1 VVTSDEEASMR
12 PVLLTA
18 SALLLLLASAA
29 LRASGPVGIYCI
41 VERVVFEPGE
51 QAPERV
57 QVWGAFSL
65 ADGGLDQPLTTS
77 APVRGYLYFRMPA
90 AAPGAGSSSHQTLI
104 RREWNDL
111 KTVAGTGQAVG
122 FGEWMYVGRF
132 DDPNRGGQ
140 ARFFENVFD
149 PATGRVRGVPV
160 DLRVRAASQPP
171 SAPIA
176 YQTNAG
182 VVKLAA
188 GGSHAAI
195 VSQLRAALAK

>member
-1 VVTSDEEASMR
+1 MRLLVATVVALA
-12 PVLLTA
+12 VLFGG
-18 SALLLLLASAA
+18 SAFP
-29 LRASGPVGIYCI
+29 RASGPVGVYCI
-41 VERVVFEPGE
+41 VERVVFEPAEPG
-51 QAPERV
+51 AERL
-57 QVWGAFSL
+57 QVWGAFAL
-65 ADGGLDQPLTTS
+65 ADGGLDRPLTTS

-90 AAPGAGSSSHQTLI
+90 VAPGLITADDQAMI

-132 DDPNRGGQ
+132 DDPNRGGR

-188 GGSHAAI
+188 AGSHAAI
-195 VSQLRAALAK
+195 IKQLRAVLAK